1 MDTSRKPVPFLSAI
15 LLVLTLASGCQEAG
29 PAHLLEPSEGIAQA
43 PPLWSATPTV
53 ETLTQYSAAMGQLP
67 EGIAINQKGEIFVG
81 MVPLGQIWRL
91 DADGSFQHVFASFDL
106 QPGDLGVLGLKW
118 TPPGILYAAVVS
130 SDAAVNGIWRI
141 HSDGT
146 KQHVPGT
153 GQMAL
158 PNGMTVDSQGNV
170 YVTDSIVGA
179 VWRITPKGMASLW
192 KQDTL
197 LEGTGAFGIGFPIGA
212 NGIVFQPGMRKA
224 GNRGAPARGTILVA
238 NMEVGRVIGIPVL
251 PDGNAGEASIVLA
264 DEELVG
270 LDGLELDARGSLY
283 GALNVQNR
291 VVRIDLASGHIHT
304 IAAGDSFDFPASLV
318 FGSGRNNHVLYVTNA
333 ALANEVDPAPSL
345 VRIRVGP
352 PGQNR

>member
-1 MDTSRKPVPFLSAI
+1 
-15 LLVLTLASGCQEAG
+15 
-29 PAHLLEPSEGIAQA
+29 
-43 PPLWSATPTV
+43 
-53 ETLTQYSAAMGQLP
+53 
-67 EGIAINQKGEIFVG
+67 
-81 MVPLGQIWRL
+81 
-91 DADGSFQHVFASFDL
+91 
-106 QPGDLGVLGLKW
+106 
-118 TPPGILYAAVVS
+118 
-130 SDAAVNGIWRI
+130 
-141 HSDGT
+141 
-146 KQHVPGT
+146 
-153 GQMAL
+153 
-158 PNGMTVDSQGNV
+158 
-170 YVTDSIVGA
+170 
-179 VWRITPKGMASLW
+179 MASLW